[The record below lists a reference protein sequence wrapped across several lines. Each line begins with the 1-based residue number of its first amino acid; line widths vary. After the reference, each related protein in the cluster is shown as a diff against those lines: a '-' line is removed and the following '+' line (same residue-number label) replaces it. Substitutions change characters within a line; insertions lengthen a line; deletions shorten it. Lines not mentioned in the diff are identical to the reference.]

1 MYNHILQATY
11 IHVSKETESSQ
22 IHIVHKLTTLI
33 IEIQV
38 QLEYLEKCLKG
49 KMMCMTS
56 LCSKTTIL
64 ITKKRHDSSN
74 RQKQP

>member
-1 MYNHILQATY
+1 MYNHSLQATY
-11 IHVSKETESSQ
+11 IQYSKETESSQ

-38 QLEYLEKCLKG
+38 QLEYLENCLKG
-49 KMMCMTS
+49 KMMRTKS

-64 ITKKRHDSSN
+64 IKVKRLDS
-74 RQKQP
+74 

>member
-1 MYNHILQATY
+1 MYNHSLQATY

-49 KMMCMTS
+49 KLKRTTS

-64 ITKKRHDSSN
+64 VTMKRQDS
-74 RQKQP
+74 

>member
-1 MYNHILQATY
+1 MYNHSLQATY

-38 QLEYLEKCLKG
+38 QSNISKNVSPG
-49 KMMCMTS
+49 K
-56 LCSKTTIL
+56 
-64 ITKKRHDSSN
+64 
-74 RQKQP
+74 